1 MVEKNKKSTDEKPVE
16 TPAQTSAE
24 RAAELDEIFRQAARD
39 GTLAE

>member
-1 MVEKNKKSTDEKPVE
+1 MSEQKNEKSTDKPVDQ
-16 TPAQTSAE
+16 PQTSAE